1 MRNITSIKR
10 FLAMD
15 SMLIEMLVDMRDT
28 MVDESVLNT
37 DTSKTGLYRRLHT
50 VIWITANKTSI
61 KTTTHESCPV
71 VLNPLLLIYSL
82 ADCCSRMSRCYP
94 MSSRI

>member
-1 MRNITSIKR
+1 MGNITSIR
-10 FLAMD
+10 SFLALD
-15 SMLIEMLVDMRDT
+15 AMLIEMLVDMRDT
-28 MVDESVLNT
+28 MVDEIVLNT